1 MQKWDICLWYH
12 SNEWKEIVWI
22 ATVSKTAYQDPTAKG
37 VKWDWVVVDVVPYKS
52 LNTPVTLEIVGKDK
66 ILSTMCLIKRQ
77 RLSVAP
83 VTKKE
88 FDRILLLGGA

>member
-22 ATVSKTAYQDPTAKG
+22 ATVSTLAYPDPTAKG
-37 VKWDWVVVDVVPYKS
+37 EKWDWVVVDVVPYKS